1 MTSET
6 PRAKIRTMATP
17 NLDDFAQFAAV
28 AAAGGFR
35 AAAQT
40 KNLSASSLSEA
51 VRRLESDLGVRL
63 LNRTTRSVTP
73 TEAGQRLLDRLT
85 PALEELARAADDL
98 VTESGQVS
106 GTLRLNVPGIV
117 AWHILPPIAAQFLVA
132 HPGIR
137 MEVTTQD
144 ELVDILAAGFDAGI
158 RYEERIDRDM
168 IAVPIGPRRQRF
180 ACVAAP
186 AYLDR
191 HGTPRHPQDL
201 AGHQRLGH
209 RFASGRL
216 AAWDFE
222 RGGRRYRIA
231 PDGPLIATSM
241 QMEIAAAVAGL
252 GIVAGFEEFFTAEL
266 ARGMLVEVL
275 SDWMEPFSGP
285 SLYYHSRRLMPAPL
299 RAFIDFIR
307 TDNAS

>member
-1 MTSET
+1 MSRIDLALIE
-6 PRAKIRTMATP
+6 AFV
-17 NLDDFAQFAAV
+17 LVVQS
-28 AAAGGFR
+28 GSL
-35 AAAQT
+35 T
-40 KNLSASSLSEA
+40 KAESLSGVSKA
-51 VRRLESDLGVRL
+51 TLSRQLTRLEELLGAQL
-63 LNRTTRSVTP
+63 LMRSSRSVTP

-85 PALEELARAADDL
+85 PALKELAHAADDL

-117 AWHILPPIAAQFLVA
+117 AWHILPPIAARFLVA

-137 MEVTTQD
+137 MEVTAQD

-241 QMEIAAAVAGL
+241 QMEVAAAVAGL
-252 GIVAGFEEFFTAEL
+252 GIAAGFEEFFTAEL
-266 ARGMLVEVL
+266 ARGALVEVL

>member
-1 MTSET
+1 
-6 PRAKIRTMATP
+6 MATP

-51 VRRLESDLGVRL
+51 VRRLESDLGIRL

-85 PALEELARAADDL
+85 PALAELAHVTDDL
-98 VTESGQVS
+98 VTESGRVS

-117 AWHILPPIAAQFLVA
+117 AWHILPPIAARFLIA

-137 MEVTTQD
+137 LEVTAQD
-144 ELVDILAAGFDAGI
+144 ELVDVLAAGFDAGI

-186 AYLDR
+186 AYLER
-191 HGTPRHPQDL
+191 HGTPRHPRDL
-201 AGHQRLGH
+201 ARHQRLGH

-216 AAWDFE
+216 AVWDFE
-222 RGGRRYRIA
+222 RGNRRYRIA

-252 GIVAGFEEFFTAEL
+252 GLAAGFEEFFAADLT
-266 ARGMLVEVL
+266 RGTLVEVL
-275 SDWMEPFSGP
+275 ADWMEPFPGP

-307 TDNAS
+307 TDREEASTLADPRHF

>member
-1 MTSET
+1 
-6 PRAKIRTMATP
+6 MATP

-35 AAAQT
+35 AAGQT

-51 VRRLESDLGVRL
+51 VRRLEGDLGIRL

-85 PALEELARAADDL
+85 PALAELAHATDDL
-98 VTESGQVS
+98 VTETGRVS

-117 AWHILPPIAAQFLVA
+117 AWHILPPIAARFLTA

-137 MEVTTQD
+137 LEVTAQD
-144 ELVDILAAGFDAGI
+144 ELVDVLAAGFDAGI

-191 HGTPRHPQDL
+191 HGTPRHPRDL
-201 AGHQRLGH
+201 ARHQRIGP

-216 AAWDFE
+216 AVWDFE
-222 RGGRRYRIA
+222 RGNRRYRIA

-252 GIVAGFEEFFTAEL
+252 GIAAGFEEFFAAEL
-266 ARGMLVEVL
+266 ARGTLVEVL
-275 SDWMEPFSGP
+275 ADWMEPFPGP

-307 TDNAS
+307 TADES

>member
-1 MTSET
+1 
-6 PRAKIRTMATP
+6 MATP
-17 NLDDFAQFAAV
+17 NLDDFAHFAAV

-35 AAAQT
+35 PAAQAR
-40 KNLSASSLSEA
+40 NLSASSLSEA

-73 TEAGQRLLDRLT
+73 TDAGQRLLDRLT
-85 PALEELARAADDL
+85 PALAELAHATDDL
-98 VTESGQVS
+98 VTETGRVS

-117 AWHILPPIAAQFLVA
+117 AWHVLPPIAARFLVA

-137 MEVTTQD
+137 LEVTAQD
-144 ELVDILAAGFDAGI
+144 ELVDVLAAGFDAGI

-191 HGTPRHPQDL
+191 HGTPRHPRDL

-209 RFASGRL
+209 RFASGRV
-216 AAWDFE
+216 AVWDFE
-222 RGGRRYRIA
+222 RGNRRYRIA

-252 GIVAGFEEFFTAEL
+252 GLAAGFEEFFAAEL
-266 ARGMLVEVL
+266 AQGSLVEVL
-275 SDWMEPFSGP
+275 ADWMEPFPGP

-307 TDNAS
+307 TTGRMYEPSSIGGIF

>member
-1 MTSET
+1 MTS
-6 PRAKIRTMATP
+6 P

-28 AAAGGFR
+28 AEAGGFR
-35 AAAQT
+35 AAAQAR
-40 KNLSASSLSEA
+40 NLSASSLSEA
-51 VRRLESDLGVRL
+51 VRRLEGDLGVRL

-73 TEAGQRLLDRLT
+73 TEAGRRLLDRLT
-85 PALEELARAADDL
+85 PVLAELAHAADDL
-98 VTESGQVS
+98 AADSGRVS
-106 GTLRLNVPGIV
+106 GTLRLNVPSIV
-117 AWHILPPIAAQFLVA
+117 AWHILPPITAQFLTA
-132 HPGIR
+132 CPGIR
-137 MEVTTQD
+137 MEVIAQD
-144 ELVDILAAGFDAGI
+144 ELVDVLAAGFDAGI

-168 IAVPIGPRRQRF
+168 IAVSIGPRQQRF

-191 HGTPRHPQDL
+191 HGTPRHPRDL

-252 GIVAGFEEFFTAEL
+252 GIAAGFEEFFAAEL
-266 ARGMLVEVL
+266 ARGTLVEIL
-275 SDWMEPFSGP
+275 SDWMEPFPGP

-307 TDNAS
+307 TRDSG

>member
-1 MTSET
+1 
-6 PRAKIRTMATP
+6 MATP

-28 AAAGGFR
+28 VEAGGFR
-35 AAAQT
+35 AAAQAR
-40 KNLSASSLSEA
+40 NLSASSLSEA
-51 VRRLESDLGVRL
+51 VRRLESNLGIRL

-73 TEAGQRLLDRLT
+73 TEAGQRLLERLA
-85 PALEELARAADDL
+85 PALEELAHAADDL
-98 VTESGQVS
+98 VADSGRVS

-117 AWHILPPIAAQFLVA
+117 AWHILPPIAARFLAA

-137 MEVTTQD
+137 MEVTAQD
-144 ELVDILAAGFDAGI
+144 ELVDVLAAGFDAGI

-191 HGTPRHPQDL
+191 HGTPRHPRDL

-216 AAWDFE
+216 AVWDFE
-222 RGGRRYRIA
+222 RSGRRYRIA

-252 GIVAGFEEFFTAEL
+252 GIAAGFEEFFAAEL
-266 ARGMLVEVL
+266 ASGTLVEIL
-275 SDWMEPFSGP
+275 NDWMEPFPGP
-285 SLYYHSRRLMPAPL
+285 SLYYHSRRLMPTPL

-307 TDNAS
+307 TGDTN

>member
-6 PRAKIRTMATP
+6 PRAKIRTMAPP

-28 AAAGGFR
+28 AVAGGFR

-40 KNLSASSLSEA
+40 NNLSASSLSEA

-73 TEAGQRLLDRLT
+73 TEAGQKLLDRLS
-85 PALEELARAADDL
+85 PALAELAHAADDL
-98 VTESGQVS
+98 VAESGQVT
-106 GTLRLNVPGIV
+106 GTLRLNVPNIV
-117 AWHILPPIAAQFLVA
+117 ARHVLPPIAARFLIA

-137 MEVTTQD
+137 LDIAGQD
-144 ELVDILAAGFDAGI
+144 DFVDVLAAGFDAGI
-158 RYEERIDRDM
+158 RYEESIDRDM
-168 IAVPIGPRRQRF
+168 IAIPIGPRRQRF
-180 ACVAAP
+180 CCVAAP
-186 AYLDR
+186 DYLER
-191 HGTPRHPQDL
+191 NGVPRHPRDL
-201 AGHQRLGH
+201 ASHARIGH

-216 AAWDFE
+216 IVWDFE

-231 PDGPLIATSM
+231 PEGPLIATSLE
-241 QMEIAAAVAGL
+241 MEIAAAVAGL
-252 GIVAGFEEFFTAEL
+252 GLAAGFEEFFAAEL
-266 ARGMLVEVL
+266 ARNTLVEVL
-275 SDWMEPFSGP
+275 ADWMEPFPGP

-307 TDNAS
+307 TDDAR